1 MKYIIEVYTRDKHQL
16 GFIFPFLF
24 DKKLANNLCKRL
36 NKSCPHLEC
45 IPTISKEKN
54 DLQL

>member
-36 NKSCPHLEC
+36 NKSWPHLEC
-45 IPTISKEKN
+45 IPTISKENN